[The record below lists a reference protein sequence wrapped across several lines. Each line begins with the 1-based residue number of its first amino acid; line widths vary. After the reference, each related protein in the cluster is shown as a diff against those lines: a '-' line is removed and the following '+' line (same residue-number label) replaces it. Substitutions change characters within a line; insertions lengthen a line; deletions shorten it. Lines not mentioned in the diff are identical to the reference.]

1 MCLAI
6 PAKIVEINGPNA
18 VVEIKN
24 VRRDVRLDLL
34 EDCQIGD
41 FVLIHAGFA
50 INKLDE
56 KSAQESMDL
65 WDELLEIS
73 DGVQVE

>member
-6 PAKIVEINGPNA
+6 PAKVVEINGPNA

-41 FVLIHAGFA
+41 YVLIHAGFA

-56 KSAQESMDL
+56 QSAQESMEL

-73 DGVQVE
+73 DGVTVE